1 MSLFVDDGEPA
12 RGHRWNMLATDY
24 KMTGLAFCI
33 NRHVDVKFM
42 TNLLYAQSFKIDQ
55 RGLGKLK
62 STVRRERAAKR
73 EPTVVILPPQGQGV
87 FKREVKQVNSAWTAD
102 PLPVITRRKRPQ
114 KPILKKIEPAVR
126 PQPIRVE
133 RTNPVPSSVQ

>member
-73 EPTVVILPPQGQGV
+73 EPTVVILPPQG
-87 FKREVKQVNSAWTAD
+87 
-102 PLPVITRRKRPQ
+102 
-114 KPILKKIEPAVR
+114 
-126 PQPIRVE
+126 
-133 RTNPVPSSVQ
+133 